1 MISVSTWGREKEHF
15 QRVSGVSNATV
26 ESLPQGGSL
35 LSEHFE
41 DERIKNRTVFFIVVI
56 IGGCGFSD
64 WFGVLLVRLVCFGA
78 LLCSVYHF
86 FLILC
91 SKTQTWK
98 TVIGFAP
105 ISSFFLHSLLESK
118 IQDRSKK
125 KHENNKNN
133 GNNNNNIKNDFFK
146 MALHKSHSFFPRGCR
161 QKEVYIL
168 NEKKINEMVKKSLRD
183 QKYSHLIIFGSP
195 FFCLF
200 FFSCSD
206 SVRSRYRSTIRAFPS
221 LCGSGKPM
229 HSQLIRA
236 LFSQALHAW

>member
-133 GNNNNNIKNDFFK
+133 GNNNNIKNDFFK

-168 NEKKINEMVKKSLRD
+168 NEKKNKWN
-183 QKYSHLIIFGSP
+183 G
-195 FFCLF
+195 
-200 FFSCSD
+200 
-206 SVRSRYRSTIRAFPS
+206 
-221 LCGSGKPM
+221 
-229 HSQLIRA
+229 
-236 LFSQALHAW
+236 